1 MIPKRSIT
9 PHKNKAA
16 PVLQYRGGKVE
27 NGLPTNFSIS
37 ILQNLMEEINMK
49 SELLKLLDR
58 LSAES
63 IRLLY
68 IAALE
73 LSK

>member
-1 MIPKRSIT
+1 MKEKLIELI
-9 PHKNKAA
+9 NK
-16 PVLQYRGGKVE
+16 
-27 NGLPTNFSIS
+27 
-37 ILQNLMEEINMK
+37 
-49 SELLKLLDR
+49 
-58 LSAES
+58 LSDEK